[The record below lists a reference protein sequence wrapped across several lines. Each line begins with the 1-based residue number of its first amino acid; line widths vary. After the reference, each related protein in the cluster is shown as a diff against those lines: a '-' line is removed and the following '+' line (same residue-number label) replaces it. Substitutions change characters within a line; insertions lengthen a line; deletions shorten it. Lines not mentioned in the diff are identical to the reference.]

1 MFLRNLLNLSKGFWT
16 YRFKDEKAGN
26 QMMLQALEIFHLIGN
41 QEIAGYY
48 QQQYDFHVKK
58 GAL

>member
-1 MFLRNLLNLSKGFWT
+1 
-16 YRFKDEKAGN
+16 
-26 QMMLQALEIFHLIGN
+26 MMLQALEIFHLIGN